1 MESDLRTLLLTYMF
15 AKLPGETNVPINK
28 IAFGHEN
35 NQWNKKSKQ
44 GDAWIKFKKR
54 EKTRQFLLL
63 FLTCKRDELERFKT
77 FSENK

>member
-35 NQWNKKSKQ
+35 NQWNKRSKQ
-44 GDAWIKFKKR
+44 GDACMNKI
-54 EKTRQFLLL
+54 EKEGKNPSIFVALSNL
-63 FLTCKRDELERFKT
+63 
-77 FSENK
+77 